1 MTGGGFGGCVVAL
14 MDEAAAPAFLD
25 AVGRSYSERTG
36 LTPSLYLCRPQGGTS
51 LAPLAG
57 K

>member
-25 AVGRSYSERTG
+25 AVGRRYSERTG
-36 LTPSLYLCRPQGGTS
+36 LTPSLYRCRPEGGTA